1 VSRSERVCKTLPMW
15 MLRMILA
22 SGRRGWWAAAWLEI
36 WHREIA
42 SVVEAESSDSGPWP
56 VVMPVGRN

>member
-1 VSRSERVCKTLPMW
+1 